1 MPPKKDTSG
10 GEANELLVGFTD
22 KETKLIA
29 AAFLSSTGPD
39 KFDYETMAAL
49 TKNTA
54 GSLKKMWPP
63 VKRKAMESHPSFA
76 KLLGQSN
83 GDATAASSTSEAP
96 KLTAAPKSRKRKPA
110 DEASEE
116 TTKSEPDSSEPD
128 KKPAKKKATTAA
140 AATAAATKKGRGR
153 PKKQAKIEITDE
165 ENSADGGDGRGEFT
179 KKKAVQRWLR
189 STDYE

>member
-1 MPPKKDTSG
+1 MPPKKDTT
-10 GEANELLVGFTD
+10 GEDANVLLPGFTD

-29 AAFLSSTGPD
+29 AAFLSSIGPD

-63 VKRKAMESHPSFA
+63 VKRKAMESHPPFA
-76 KLLGQSN
+76 KFLGQSN
-83 GDATAASSTSEAP
+83 GDATASTSEAP
-96 KLTAAPKSRKRKPA
+96 KLPAAPKSRKRKPA
-110 DEASEE
+110 HEASEDPA
-116 TTKSEPDSSEPD
+116 KPEPDSSEPD
-128 KKPAKKKATTAA
+128 KKPTKKKAATTAA
-140 AATAAATKKGRGR
+140 AAATTKKGRGR
-153 PKKQAKIEITDE
+153 PKKQPKIESTDE

-179 KKKAVQRWLR
+179 SKRAVQRWLQ